1 MVTLGRSHSLANTIT
16 VRNQGSLGGQR
27 DTAHGSRVT
36 ENQLSASAVRRSRR
50 FPTQPQP
57 HGLCLQLGKQCKTPG
72 DGSSYKMCAHPA
84 DSLCMD
90 SGVSLGTGLCAG
102 ALMLGVPDLQTY
114 RTQQACQ
121 IQSRDIPIDQN
132 WRQTKNKPEKMMK

>member
-1 MVTLGRSHSLANTIT
+1 MDSVFSW
-16 VRNQGSLGGQR
+16 
-27 DTAHGSRVT
+27 
-36 ENQLSASAVRRSRR
+36 ENSARLLEMAQLQDVCTPCRLSV
-50 FPTQPQP
+50 
-57 HGLCLQLGKQCKTPG
+57 HGLG
-72 DGSSYKMCAHPA
+72 
-84 DSLCMD
+84 
-90 SGVSLGTGLCAG
+90 GVSLGTGLCAG